1 MFAIVGFVALVIVM
15 IGFSILAAGVGFNM
29 LGRWNIGGRPNTW
42 ADRGVAIAFISLV
55 IFLWVKLV
63 QHAPF
68 TITLN

>member
-1 MFAIVGFVALVIVM
+1 MFAIVGFAALVIVM
-15 IGFSILAAGVGFNM
+15 IGFSILAAGVAFNM

-42 ADRGVAIAFISLV
+42 GDRTVAVLFVSFV
-55 IFLWVKLV
+55 IFLWIKLV